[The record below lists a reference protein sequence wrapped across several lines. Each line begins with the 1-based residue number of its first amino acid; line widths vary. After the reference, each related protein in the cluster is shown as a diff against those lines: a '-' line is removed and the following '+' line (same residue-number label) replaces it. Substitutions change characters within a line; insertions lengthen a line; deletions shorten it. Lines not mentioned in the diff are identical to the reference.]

1 MLAKNISDELE
12 LFCDET
18 GITKTMA
25 DAITGNVVRYSYKLP
40 GTCNGVRVNTDIAT
54 HQRKALTGWS
64 GLLLYSYIPMFFETI
79 VSSIANDDMIHQRY
93 AYQISCF
100 G

>member
-64 GLLLYSYIPMFFETI
+64 GLLLYSYIPMFLEAVIPAIT
-79 VSSIANDDMIHQRY
+79 NYYMIHQRY
-93 AYQISCF
+93 PY
-100 G
+100 